1 MAWSLN
7 CLIPYQAT
15 PVLPKGHG
23 VVAGAKCRCE
33 VTVCWVK
40 CSHPDYGWQD
50 HHGAACHRSMGLVR
64 RGRGARAWLT
74 AAVGACLLL
83 AVAAAPAAAKKF
95 VPTRYDDPAPGA
107 CKVARS

>member
-1 MAWSLN
+1 MPS
-7 CLIPYQAT
+7 
-15 PVLPKGHG
+15 HG
-23 VVAGAKCRCE
+23 VVVE
-33 VTVCWVK
+33 L
-40 CSHPDYGWQD
+40 PDSLPGYPRPSEGQ
-50 HHGAACHRSMGLVR
+50 
-64 RGRGARAWLT
+64 LT